1 MYLCKSIIRPCIEYC
16 CHVWVD
22 VPSCYLEMLGE
33 VQKRICRAVGP
44 SLADPL
50 EPFAH
55 RRNVASFRLFYRH
68 NFGRC
73 SSEQAQLVP
82 LPFSRGRSTR
92 YPDRLHDFSV
102 SIPRCYKDAYVSS
115 VFPRA
120 ARLWNSL
127 PIVCLPLTYNLK
139 GFQSKINSTGV

>member
-1 MYLCKSIIRPCIEYC
+1 
-16 CHVWVD
+16 
-22 VPSCYLEMLGE
+22 MLGE

-55 RRNVASFRLFYRH
+55 RRNVASFSLFYRH